1 MQLGHLKLSGY
12 GLLSTQ
18 GVQNRSQDRYV
29 SQSEVMLQYM
39 WDPGA
44 PAACRAEIAPHLY
57 FTPAEQRL
65 RRTSDLENGGLLNN
79 TQYAGAL

>member
-18 GVQNRSQDRYV
+18 GVQNRSQNCWIV

-39 WDPGA
+39 RDPGA
-44 PAACRAEIAPHLY
+44 PAELRPKGVNGCLMKGEFGLMVIIGTVLH
-57 FTPAEQRL
+57 TP
-65 RRTSDLENGGLLNN
+65 SGV
-79 TQYAGAL
+79 GAD